1 MSTATDLS
9 TARSTPRTSAAA
21 RSRLRRAAA
30 PVIVAVGLALVFFWV
45 STLPLDS
52 IEQRTLNPGYITAR
66 IREHLVLTVVAS
78 ALVALLAIPCAVL
91 VHRSGS
97 RVFRAVVL
105 ALGNIGQATPAVGV
119 VILLALVWQTGFLT
133 ALVSLVAYSF
143 LPVLRNTMVGLEQVS
158 PEAKEAARGMGMSPN
173 QVLRQIELPLAS
185 PTILAGLRTS
195 LVFCVGVATVAT
207 FINAGGLGDMI
218 VNGLKLQRFPVL
230 LVGAVLVAAI
240 AILID
245 WLAGVVEDLVRPR
258 RTLTSPPGCEQPS
271 AHNHKENYVQEDA
284 CFCRG
289 RSNRRRHAAERMRRQ
304 RSRRLRRQGR

>member
-1 MSTATDLS
+1 MS
-9 TARSTPRTSAAA
+9 SAADLITV
-21 RSRLRRAAA
+21 RGTRGSSGSTGRGLRRAAT
-30 PVIVAVGLALVFFWV
+30 PIVVALVLGLVFVWV
-45 STLPLDS
+45 STLNLDS
-52 IEQRTLNPGYITAR
+52 IEQRTLNPDYIAAR
-66 IREHLVLTVVAS
+66 IREHLVLTVAAS

-105 ALGNIGQATPAVGV
+105 AIGNIGQATPAVGV
-119 VILLALVWQTGFLT
+119 VILLALIWQTGFST

-230 LVGAVLVAAI
+230 LVGALLVAAI

-245 WLAGVVEDLVRPR
+245 WLAGVIEDIVRPR
-258 RTLTSPPGCEQPS
+258 GL
-271 AHNHKENYVQEDA
+271 
-284 CFCRG
+284 
-289 RSNRRRHAAERMRRQ
+289 
-304 RSRRLRRQGR
+304 